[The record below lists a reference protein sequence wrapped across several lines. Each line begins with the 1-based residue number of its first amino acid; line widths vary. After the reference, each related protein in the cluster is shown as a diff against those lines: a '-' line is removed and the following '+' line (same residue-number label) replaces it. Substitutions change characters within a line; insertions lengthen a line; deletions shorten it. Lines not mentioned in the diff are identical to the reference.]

1 MERRQHARNRSAQL
15 LRSISR
21 DLGLAIA
28 AAVLAFAFGPVDM
41 AAAETTCPP
50 LGPCVESD
58 PFEQTVTVGETAV
71 FEASGSRYK
80 TVQWQVSSDGGN
92 SWEADTRPTDLGSN
106 TEKLAVTA
114 TTVAQNGWKYRAV
127 FKDAA
132 ELEAKSMAARL
143 TVNVPPA
150 LTAQPVNQTVTT
162 GEAATFTA
170 AASGR
175 PAPTAQWQVSADGGR
190 TFANDTTDPGNT
202 SGTLTLAST
211 SVAQN
216 GYEYRAVFK
225 NAAGTKPSAP
235 ATLTV
240 VSPIPPAASFAW
252 FPPFPYTGQ
261 PVSLASN
268 STDPISPITGFA
280 WDLGG
285 TGAFAGG
292 GPVLTTSFSSPGGH
306 LVRLRVADARGLS
319 SVVAETIPVT
329 LPPPVPMQP
338 FPIVRLVASNVFFGV
353 RLIQLTVLAPVGAR
367 ITVTCHGHG
376 CPVKRQVR
384 RALPRRHSKHRTT
397 TVLVA
402 FPRFERALLRP
413 GIVLEI
419 RVWKAGEIGKYTK
432 FVIRRGRL
440 PTRLDQ
446 CLDPSNSR
454 PIACPPS

>member
-1 MERRQHARNRSAQL
+1 MH
-15 LRSISR
+15 
-21 DLGLAIA
+21 
-28 AAVLAFAFGPVDM
+28 
-41 AAAETTCPP
+41 
-50 LGPCVESD
+50 
-58 PFEQTVTVGETAV
+58 
-71 FEASGSRYK
+71 
-80 TVQWQVSSDGGN
+80 WQVSTRGGA
-92 SWEADTRPTDLGSN
+92 EPVAVEPPAN
-106 TEKLAVTA
+106 TETLTIEH
-114 TTVAQNGWKYRAV
+114 TSVAQNGWEYRAV
-127 FKDAA
+127 FEGAGCPA
-132 ELEAKSMAARL
+132 TSEWARL

-150 LTAQPVNQTVTT
+150 VTTAPTGQTVTA
-162 GEAATFTA
+162 GEPTRFTA
-170 AASGR
+170 AAAGR
-175 PAPTAQWQVSADGGR
+175 PTPTVQWQLSTDGGR
-190 TFANDTTDPGNT
+190 TFSNDTTDAGNT
-202 SGTLTLAST
+202 TGTLTLPST
-211 SVAQN
+211 SLAQS
-216 GYEYRAVFK
+216 GYAYRALFS
-225 NAAGTKPSAP
+225 NTAGAAVSAP